1 MKIRLMIIGVILIV
15 GVYNYIERKPFKFE
29 SFATTEEAQEYF
41 NKNYPIGSDIEIL
54 LEDLRKVGVEYVKRK
69 EKIPPQQM
77 GEERDLEYEKVYVG
91 DYGNNWVSAN
101 PMGCYDIYIFV
112 DKADRIVYID
122 VLKWSKFS

>member
-101 PMGCYDIYIFV
+101 PMGCYDIYIC
-112 DKADRIVYID
+112 R
-122 VLKWSKFS
+122 